1 MRVLRLV
8 AGVAVAS
15 ALVTGIGAAPA
26 PAAPAPVDWGACEH
40 GAPTGFTCGTL
51 DVPMDRDDPS
61 AGTVTLAL
69 TRLPATS
76 DDRLGAIIYNP
87 GGPAQA
93 GRPALWG
100 IGPLVAEDV
109 RAHWDLVAWD
119 PRGTGGT
126 TPALRGCRAVGLSRL
141 DLPATGAV
149 DWDAALARAR
159 ALVGARNAAC
169 LHANPLLGRHAGS
182 VDAADDV
189 DAIRAALHDD
199 QAGYWGLSYGTTIGY
214 TLALRHPEQL
224 SRLYLDSTVNPSAGL
239 GAVLDSFSWAIGP
252 SLTFLSQASPRAFAT
267 WQSDVT
273 TLSSGAIALPG
284 GRRMTRWDAYL
295 LLKLDPTVAGA
306 ALIHAAVSGD
316 AKAGAV
322 VAQSLEAVD
331 AIGLWGGLRS
341 LIICTDHPERP
352 AAPAGRALLARSGR
366 MAGDMGKMLAVGT
379 AAMCAGLPRE
389 LGEPVPLLGFR
400 ESAVPALIA
409 ASTADQ
415 AVLFSGAVN
424 MANGFSD
431 GRLVSVVGNTH
442 GLWNMGRS
450 ACLDRY
456 VNRYFVSGT
465 LPRTAAACP

>member
-1 MRVLRLV
+1 MCAWLV

-26 PAAPAPVDWGACEH
+26 PAAPAPVDWGPANTAHRRVHLWNARRAH
-40 GAPTGFTCGTL
+40 GSRRSVGGHRHPPSPGCPPPPTTAFGARSSTTL
-51 DVPMDRDDPS
+51 
-61 AGTVTLAL
+61 
-69 TRLPATS
+69 
-76 DDRLGAIIYNP
+76 
-87 GGPAQA
+87 A
-93 GRPALWG
+93 GRPRPVALRCG
-100 IGPLVAEDV
+100 ESGRSGRRRP
-109 RAHWDLVAWD
+109 RALGSRGLGSAWY
-119 PRGTGGT
+119 RWNT
-126 TPALRGCRAVGLSRL
+126 TLALRGCRAVGLSGL

-379 AAMCAGLPRE
+379 AAMCAACHVNSASRCRCSVPR
-389 LGEPVPLLGFR
+389 VR
-400 ESAVPALIA
+400 
-409 ASTADQ
+409 
-415 AVLFSGAVN
+415 GARPHR
-424 MANGFSD
+424 GQ
-431 GRLVSVVGNTH
+431 H
-442 GLWNMGRS
+442 G
-450 ACLDRY
+450 
-456 VNRYFVSGT
+456 
-465 LPRTAAACP
+465 